1 MINILVVED
10 DRELNHIMCTYLE
23 KSGYEVK
30 GCANPLE
37 AYEVMHHQP
46 VDLIISDILMP
57 KEDGFSFAEK
67 VRAGNPLIPILFIT
81 ALDDLSSKQKGFSA
95 GVDDYMVKPVDMDE
109 MVLRVR
115 ALLRRAQI
123 QNENQLVIG
132 NVTLVKDEM
141 AAYLNGTDT
150 GILPREFS
158 VLWKLL
164 SHPKKIFTRS
174 ELMDEYWNMG
184 NETGLRTVDVYI
196 AKLRK
201 EFAGADGFEIVTVQ
215 GFGYKAVLK

>member
-1 MINILVVED
+1 MAED

-23 KSGYEVK
+23 KSGYEAK
-30 GCANPLE
+30 GCTNPLE

-57 KEDGFSFAEK
+57 KENGFSFAEK
-67 VRAGNPLIPILFIT
+67 VRSANPLIPILFIT

-109 MVLRVR
+109 MVLRVK

-141 AAYLNGTDT
+141 AAYLNGADT
-150 GILPREFS
+150 GILPREFN

-184 NETGLRTVDVYI
+184 NDTGLRTVDVYI

-201 EFAGADGFEIVTVQ
+201 EFAGADDFEIITVQ